1 MRRIH
6 VTLFG
11 LGILSML
18 TVLTVLATLFAAA
31 PAHARDAPPAA
42 PAPADRGFGDVSQV
56 TVVEVPVQIVYEGRP
71 VRGLSTD
78 DFRIYDEGVPR
89 TVESFEVVDLAVT
102 TATAPG
108 AAASAGPLHG
118 LDPAGR
124 RHFLL
129 LFDLAFSRP
138 HDLSRAER
146 AARGLVET
154 GLHPSDLVAVAF
166 YSPRRGASMILD
178 FTTDRGEILRVLD
191 GFRALLDGESPGDAL
206 AFAGA
211 GDEGERADPLGLTA
225 RPFDVVLAD
234 LGADTGIETS
244 LAEEAM
250 ANGWAG
256 PLGGR
261 GGLEANKLANLMWS
275 AEQQIFD
282 RRAGRVSDLSRSLAS
297 LARKTAAVQ
306 GSKHLVMLSGGFDA
320 TLLDSYLEAGPRTG
334 SQGWWAS
341 GGGDWIRQEVE
352 AMIDELKR
360 AGWAVHAIEI
370 QGIGA
375 RGSHREGLSLI
386 ARETGGALYD
396 NGNDLGR
403 ALGRVIEAT
412 TVTYV
417 LSFTADAGDSPGW
430 EDGFRE
436 LSIEVEGLPRSAR
449 VSHRAGYRT
458 PRGFEALTAAE
469 RRSELHGL
477 LFAGRDQDGIGSAF
491 RAAALPSDD
500 GGWRVPVVIDLSGPG
515 LLAGG
520 PEGEVAAEILGYAFG
535 EDGSVADFFSQR
547 VDFADGAAREALADG
562 GVRFLADLELPADGS
577 YRVRVIARS
586 LRSGAASV
594 HTVAFDLAGDGA
606 WAPAV
611 QQALLADAESGHWI
625 LARER

>member
-1 MRRIH
+1 MSRTRISSLALLLLPALLLALP
-6 VTLFG
+6 TLAQEG
-11 LGILSML
+11 
-18 TVLTVLATLFAAA
+18 A
-31 PAHARDAPPAA
+31 
-42 PAPADRGFGDVSQV
+42 ADRGFGDVSQV
-56 TVVEVPVQIVYEGRP
+56 TVVEVPVQIVYEGQP
-71 VRGLSTD
+71 VRGLSAD
-78 DFRIYDEGVPR
+78 DFRILDEGVPR
-89 TVESFEVVDLAVT
+89 TVESFEVVDLSVA
-102 TATAPG
+102 AGESDGAADG

-118 LDPAGR
+118 VDPAGR

-138 HDLSRAER
+138 YDLSRAEQ
-146 AARGLVET
+146 AARELVET
-154 GLHPSDLVAVAF
+154 GLHASDLVAVAF
-166 YSPRRGASMILD
+166 YSPRRGASMILN
-178 FTTDRGEILRVLD
+178 FTTDRREVLRVLD
-191 GFRALLDGESPGDAL
+191 GFRTLLAGDSPGDAL
-206 AFAGA
+206 AFAG
-211 GDEGERADPLGLTA
+211 GESERADPLGLTA
-225 RPFDVVLAD
+225 GSLDVVLAD
-234 LGADTGIETS
+234 LGADTGVEVS

-261 GGLEANKLANLMWS
+261 GGLEANKLSNMMWS
-275 AEQQIFD
+275 AEQQILD

-297 LARKTAAVQ
+297 LARQTAAVQ

-320 TLLDSYLEAGPRTG
+320 SLLDSYLEAGPRT
-334 SQGWWAS
+334 SSPGWWAS

-360 AGWAVHAIEI
+360 AGWIVHAVEL

-375 RGSHREGLSLI
+375 RGSHREGLSLV

-396 NGNDLGR
+396 NSNDLGR
-403 ALGRVIEAT
+403 AIGRVIEAT

-449 VSHRAGYRT
+449 VIHRAGYRP
-458 PRGFEALTAAE
+458 PRAFDTLTAAD
-469 RRSELHGL
+469 RQSELHGL

-500 GGWRVPVVIDLSGPG
+500 GGWQVPVVIDLSGPG
-515 LLAGG
+515 LLAGA

-535 EDGSVADFFSQR
+535 DDGTVADFFSQR
-547 VDFADGAAREALADG
+547 IDFADGEAREALADG
-562 GVRFLADLELPADGS
+562 GVRFLADFDLPSDGS

-594 HTVAFDLAGDGA
+594 HTVPFDLAGDRA

-625 LARER
+625 LTRER